1 MKGTF
6 TRTYGVKV
14 PFMRSGMEQGF
25 PTCRVGGYR
34 WAVIG
39 GRLSGGLSVGVI
51 GGGYRWALSVGGYW
65 SALLVGDHLGRGRTV
80 P

>member
-34 WAVIG
+34 
-39 GRLSGGLSVGVI
+39 S
-51 GGGYRWALSVGGYW
+51 GYRWAVNGGW
-65 SALLVGDHLGRGRTV
+65 SPRVVIGGLLLVGDHLGRGRTV